1 VVLAM
6 RATVMVMASQAVISG
21 AFSMT
26 SQAMKLGFLPRMT
39 IHHTSSSK
47 QGQIYIPAVN
57 FIRAPPPPVPNC
69 R

>member
-1 VVLAM
+1 
-6 RATVMVMASQAVISG
+6 MVMASQAVISG